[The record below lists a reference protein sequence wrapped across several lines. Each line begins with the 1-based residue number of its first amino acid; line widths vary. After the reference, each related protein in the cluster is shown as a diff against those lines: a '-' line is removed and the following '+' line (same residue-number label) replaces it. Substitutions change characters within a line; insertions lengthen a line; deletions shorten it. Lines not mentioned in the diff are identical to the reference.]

1 MTYGATKAEFAD
13 RIDKLN
19 DLVEAE
25 REMRASMTKFEQAQ
39 RDVVVAAEHLQEWA
53 SRWEDCKQSVLA
65 FVTDEYL
72 TALKATECKLADAD
86 EVLRAFCDKVKLQQ
100 AAIAALEPAP
110 EPISEPGESIGF
122 EFLQQPSPTSSPST
136 DEGRSVP
143 GAEEDAGTNSDVL
156 AEFMKRAGATEWKGG
171 ECPLTIG
178 TKCDLLCADGG
189 ILIDHVVAQR
199 DFDDSYWSRSDGK
212 YNDDIIAYRIIS
224 EPADETHT
232 DDLLRH
238 DEAEAAD
245 AKLLEDEPV
254 SVLDN
259 PELLAAVERAEATLR
274 GDELLAQN
282 PPIVPVYEASYVGLQ
297 DPELD
302 AEFDA
307 MREREKAD
315 KPKLHFSIFGERG
328 NRKLEDVE

>member
-100 AAIAALEPAP
+100 AAIAALGPAP
-110 EPISEPGESIGF
+110 AEPEAEPVLYSIDEQTCEPVDPRCGAPAEQAPAKDTDDRQDNRRRFAHPTRF
-122 EFLQQPSPTSSPST
+122 EDGPLGVSFNA
-136 DEGRSVP
+136 D
-143 GAEEDAGTNSDVL
+143 DVIPD
-156 AEFMKRAGATEWKGG
+156 W
-171 ECPLTIG
+171 
-178 TKCDLLCADGG
+178 LLLPDYVWTTQADGSV
-189 ILIDHVVAQR
+189 LVTPQAPALADPLSAEL
-199 DFDDSYWSRSDGK
+199 RSDLP
-212 YNDDIIAYRIIS
+212 AS
-224 EPADETHT
+224 EEESRDQI
-232 DDLLRH
+232 
-238 DEAEAAD
+238 
-245 AKLLEDEPV
+245 EDEPDV
-254 SVLDN
+254 FISILTGDPAISPESGLHGEPEPTELDAPASIVDD
-259 PELLAAVERAEATLR
+259 PELLAAVARAEATL
-274 GDELLAQN
+274 Q
-282 PPIVPVYEASYVGLQ
+282 EAEPAYVGLQ
-297 DPELD
+297 DPDLD
-302 AEFDA
+302 AEYDA
-307 MREREKAD
+307 MKEREKAD

-328 NRKLEDVE
+328 NRKLEEVE

>member
-1 MTYGATKAEFAD
+1 MAL
-13 RIDKLN
+13 IDELKEKREVWRLN
-19 DLVEAE
+19 VELHDQ
-25 REMRASMTKFEQAQ
+25 RA
-39 RDVVVAAEHLQEWA
+39 L
-53 SRWEDCKQSVLA
+53 
-65 FVTDEYL
+65 
-72 TALKATECKLADAD
+72 D
-86 EVLRAFCDKVKLQQ
+86 EVSFALAAQ
-100 AAIAALEPAP
+100 AMVDDLDIAIAALEPAP
-110 EPISEPGESIGF
+110 QAPA
-122 EFLQQPSPTSSPST
+122 QPDPPSA
-136 DEGRSVP
+136 ELRSVP